1 MIINNLNASNNSN
14 RQQVIAYAQ
23 TIMNFFTDAVEQND
37 CNVKI
42 VIGFYTEIQDTVNS
56 IKDLENAFN
65 QPVYQ
70 PDYWKDSFQTDWT
83 LPDLGNTLV
92 PSLDNP
98 DVIIEVKEAVK
109 SRCFNCKLKLP
120 TVQLTF
126 DKAFLFNKLSTQLE
140 IYKVTFKG
148 KLEFS
153 LCQASFMFQR
163 TCIPDL
169 IRLIG
174 LFLSAYAAIL
184 ALKKLP
190 KISLGV
196 FVKAIIGQLM
206 AKVVA
211 SLKLTIDMNST
222 GIPCIVT
229 ALKDIAHAMP
239 TNENMKARLSAEQY
253 GVIPPGRTEGL
264 EGVWPKDYKPISE
277 FTKEVQAS
285 VKNGTRTQA
294 EADKILDDYKRKND
308 SINYHADK
316 LQRETDRV
324 QSQIDSGI
332 KMITDIVDNAVEDV
346 NSYIDSILGTI
357 NFLQCEDKRTGSD
370 FSEVMEYISKIQEV
384 INLISAIIAYMAKQF
399 FRTDLCKDAK
409 TVEQLKEAIINAPI
423 PDLTTP
429 DAIAEITQE
438 WSGSI
443 IKIDSEGLNLLV
455 YDQPA
460 KPMLPKLTLIGCNF
474 REFAAAHTL
483 DNILKAAAD
492 AVAEED
498 KDPSIVPGFS
508 STDVPRPT
516 WIDTDPALDPVDPLV
531 INIPTNPY
539 PWTDTDSDTSGTTD
553 TGIGPYRDPDNG
565 TIINDTVVPKK
576 PGNTGGSNDDNTH
589 TDVVPGG
596 NTTNN
601 PTKPDPK
608 TPRNPNNPV
617 DTGDVNNPVQPT
629 DVPGVTAT
637 IPINPTR
644 IGPIFK
650 DWVDTI
656 DDIVDFIYNPT
667 GDPTIS
673 GTDPVTGDTTDTT
686 DEDTTI
692 SFYQF
697 KENDE
702 QKKYHPTLQ
711 ECRSVEDVIAIL
723 QDLKL

>member
-1 MIINNLNASNNSN
+1 MIINNLNAANNSN

-37 CNVKI
+37 CNVKV
-42 VIGFYTEIQDTVNS
+42 VIGFYTEIQDTINS
-56 IKDLENAFN
+56 IKDLEDAFN

-70 PDYWKDSFQTDWT
+70 PDYWKSISQTDWI

-98 DVIIEVKEAVK
+98 GVIIEVKKAVK
-109 SRCFNCKLKLP
+109 TRCFNCKLKLP

-126 DKAFLFNKLSTQLE
+126 DRAFLFNKLSTQLE

-169 IRLIG
+169 VRLIG

-190 KISLGV
+190 KISLGI

-253 GVIPPGRTEGL
+253 GVIPSGRMEGL

-294 EADKILDDYKRKND
+294 EADRILDDYKRKND
-308 SINYHADK
+308 TINYYADK
-316 LQRETDRV
+316 LQKETDRI
-324 QSQIDSGI
+324 QSQIDDGI
-332 KMITDIVDNAVEDV
+332 KMITDVVDNAVNDV
-346 NSYIDSILGTI
+346 NSYVDSILGVI
-357 NFLQCEDKRTGSD
+357 NFLQCENKRTGSD
-370 FSEVMEYISKIQEV
+370 FSEVMEYITQIQNV
-384 INLISAIIAYMAKQF
+384 INLISSIIAYMAKQF
-399 FRTDLCKDAK
+399 FRTELCKDAK

-438 WSGSI
+438 WSGSV
-443 IKIDSEGLNLLV
+443 IKIDSDGLNLLV

-460 KPMLPKLTLIGCNF
+460 KPMLPKLTLLGCNF
-474 REFAAAHTL
+474 KEFAAAHTL
-483 DNILKAAAD
+483 DNILQTAAD
-492 AVAEED
+492 TVAEED
-498 KDPSIVPGFS
+498 NNSNNVPEFS
-508 STDVPRPT
+508 GTDVPRPT
-516 WIDTDPALDPVDPLV
+516 WVDTDPTLDPVDPIV
-531 INIPTNPY
+531 INIPSNPY
-539 PWTDTDSDTSGTTD
+539 PWVDVDPSTNTDPGL
-553 TGIGPYRDPDNG
+553 GPYRDPDNG
-565 TIINDTVVPKK
+565 TIINDTVIPKK
-576 PGNTGGSNDDNTH
+576 PGNTGGGNEGNTH

-596 NTTNN
+596 DTTTK
-601 PTKPDPK
+601 PVKPDPT

-617 DTGDVNNPVQPT
+617 DTDDTANPTQPSD
-629 DVPGVTAT
+629 DVPSIITT
-637 IPINPTR
+637 IPIDPTR
-644 IGPIFK
+644 TGPIFK

-656 DDIVDFIYNPT
+656 DDLVDFIHNPT
-667 GDPTIS
+667 GDTGTD
-673 GTDPVTGDTTDTT
+673 GTDPVTGGTTETD
-686 DEDTTI
+686 DEDNTV

-697 KENDE
+697 KENGE